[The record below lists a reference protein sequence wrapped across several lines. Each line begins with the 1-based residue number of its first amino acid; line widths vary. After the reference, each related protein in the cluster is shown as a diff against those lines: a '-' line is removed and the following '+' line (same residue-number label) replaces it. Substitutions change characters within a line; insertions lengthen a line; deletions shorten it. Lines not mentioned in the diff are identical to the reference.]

1 MSLQNFSYQREVL
14 RKLIH
19 LSSSFFPFM
28 LLYLGKDICLPIFS
42 SITILFL
49 LADYMRIKNLKFKAI
64 YNIFFK
70 IVTRPIEERRLTGA
84 THVFLSILII
94 TILFD
99 VKIAC
104 ASLLIMSF
112 SDSIG
117 ALIGR
122 YFGKFKILDKSLEG
136 SISFFI
142 VSVLVLLLFDFS
154 IDKILYVSLVCTIVE
169 LLSNKIKV
177 DDNFSVPLSAA
188 VLLTII

>member
-1 MSLQNFSYQREVL
+1 
-14 RKLIH
+14 
-19 LSSSFFPFM
+19 M
-28 LLYLGKDICLPIFS
+28 LLYLGKEICLPIFLL
-42 SITILFL
+42 ITMIFL
-49 LADYMRIKNLKFKAI
+49 LADYMRIKNLKFKKI

-70 IVTRPIEERRLTGA
+70 IVTRPVEENYLTGA

-112 SDSIG
+112 SDSAG
-117 ALIGR
+117 ALVGR

-142 VSVLVLLLFDFS
+142 VSVLVLLSFNFS
-154 IDKILYVSLVCTIVE
+154 IDKILYVSLVCTVVE
-169 LLSNKIKV
+169 LLSSKIKV

-188 VLLTII
+188 VLLTAI

>member
-1 MSLQNFSYQREVL
+1 MPLQSFSYRREVL

-19 LSSSFFPFM
+19 LSSSFFSFM
-28 LLYLGKDICLPIFS
+28 LLYLGKEICLPIFL
-42 SITILFL
+42 SITIIFL
-49 LADYMRIKNLKFKAI
+49 LADYMRIKNFKFKKI

-70 IVTRPIEERRLTGA
+70 IVTRPAEERHLTGA
-84 THVFLSILII
+84 AHVFLSILII

-112 SDSIG
+112 ADPAG
-117 ALIGR
+117 ALLGR

-142 VSVLVLLLFDFS
+142 VSVLVLLSFNFS
-154 IDKILYVSLVCTIVE
+154 IDKILYVSLACTVVE
-169 LLSNKIKV
+169 LLSNKIKI
-177 DDNFSVPLSAA
+177 DDNFSVPLLAA
-188 VLLTII
+188 ILLTII

>member
-1 MSLQNFSYQREVL
+1 MSLQSFSYQREVL
-14 RKLIH
+14 RKIIH
-19 LSSSFFPFM
+19 LSSSLFSFM
-28 LLYLGKDICLPIFS
+28 LLYLGKEICLPIFLL
-42 SITILFL
+42 ITMIFL
-49 LADYMRIKNLKFKAI
+49 LADYMRIKNLKFKKI

-70 IVTRPIEERRLTGA
+70 IVTRPVEENYLTGA

-112 SDSIG
+112 SDSAG
-117 ALIGR
+117 ALVGR

-142 VSVLVLLLFDFS
+142 VSVLVLLSFNFS
-154 IDKILYVSLVCTIVE
+154 IDKILYVSLVCTVVE
-169 LLSNKIKV
+169 LLSSKIKV

-188 VLLTII
+188 VLLTAI